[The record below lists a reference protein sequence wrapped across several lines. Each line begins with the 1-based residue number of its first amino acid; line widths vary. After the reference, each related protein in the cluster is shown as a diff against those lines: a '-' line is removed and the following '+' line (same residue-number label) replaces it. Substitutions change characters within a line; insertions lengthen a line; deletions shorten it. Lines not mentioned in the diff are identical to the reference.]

1 VLGTSSF
8 ASLSLELTAMASHK
22 QPPST
27 MSHTQQQLS
36 TWETFK
42 LLATVIIII
51 PKSIFAYLN
60 DLLSKRDFRSRT
72 LRRMVVK
79 NVAPLVT
86 SIPLNTLRSLQ
97 KPTGVAMAHM
107 CASEGIRHDFVQI
120 DAGEFPAAALHFV
133 DCDSKDD
140 GGILLYFHG
149 GGYIFPMTGS
159 HFEFAR
165 MAAEAAGTNLA
176 MLEYTL
182 APELQYPGQL
192 AQAAG
197 ALRFLLKGREASQI
211 LIGGDSAGGNLA
223 LALLSHLQNPHP
235 RIDPI
240 APVAG
245 AQQALRGAFCLSPR
259 CSNVCKAPSFT
270 YNASK
275 DMLGFESM
283 QLFTSNWKPVFDEV
297 WSTPICGDRAFW
309 SIVKANRVL
318 LAAGADEVYVDDI
331 RCLADLMG
339 AQDQPGAKVQLA
351 VCPGEIHV
359 QIIPDLLLGIYDGIM
374 LNTVL
379 GWLRSLP

>member
-1 VLGTSSF
+1 
-8 ASLSLELTAMASHK
+8 MASHK

-182 APELQYPGQL
+182 APELQ
-192 AQAAG
+192 
-197 ALRFLLKGREASQI
+197 
-211 LIGGDSAGGNLA
+211 
-223 LALLSHLQNPHP
+223 ALLSHLQNPHP